1 MSKLFKEPQYLVQVD
16 MKYCTSDVTQIWW
29 YEYSFIKDVEYI
41 TYWSYKYSYK
51 SKNEILIEAFE
62 RKNEFDKI
70 FETFDE
76 ANAYIKTFKEN
87 FDKYYKHLNCRIN
100 TINLL
105 QKRYN
110 IEHGFSDVRIFDKS
124 IDNWRYS

>member
-1 MSKLFKEPQYLVQVD
+1 MNKLFKESQYLVQID
-16 MKYCTSDVTQIWW
+16 TKYCTNDVTPIWW
-29 YEYSFIKDVEYI
+29 YEHSFIKNIEYI
-41 TYWSYKYSYK
+41 TYWSYRYSLK
-51 SKNEILIEAFE
+51 SKEEILIESFE

-70 FETFDE
+70 FETLNE

-87 FDKYYKHLNCRIN
+87 FDKYYKNLNCRIN
-100 TINLL
+100 MISLL

-110 IEHGFSDVRIFDKS
+110 IEHGLGDVRIFNKS